1 MQPPSLHVMQ
11 SHAMGAQAEDV
22 VLAGDAETGIEGV
35 VLLESCLARGKLHF
49 KLGNRTPALGPI
61 IYEPGAGQGS
71 NMSEG
76 PLSPGAADC
85 EEGLS
90 LEQHLAC
97 AVEALT
103 KAVAY
108 QKKLQEE
115 GQLELQMQSHI
126 IVCADDKMI
135 HKTHK
140 ILMR

>member
-1 MQPPSLHVMQ
+1 
-11 SHAMGAQAEDV
+11 MGAQAEDA
-22 VLAGDAETGIEGV
+22 VLAGDAETGM
-35 VLLESCLARGKLHF
+35 LLVSCLARAKLHF

-61 IYEPGAGQGS
+61 IHEPGAGQGS
-71 NMSEG
+71 NVSEG

-108 QKKLQEE
+108 QKKHQEE

-126 IVCADDKMI
+126 ILCGADYKMI
-135 HKTHK
+135 HKTHE